1 MTRVP
6 ANLSPSL
13 LRLNPHLASGDVPP
27 PRRPANSLDAQRLAG
42 CPPSQHARL
51 ATELTARQRHAA
63 QGAAAHAAG
72 QALEEVIAADL
83 DALLASG
90 IVADYQH
97 AEPRR
102 LASGTYATAAGCDFS
117 GVYTVTARG
126 WCVEVKRAER
136 AVYVSREAA
145 RAHGDGRAAALS
157 TRQRQQ
163 LDRYD
168 GAGGVALVAV
178 EVGGLRRVFQW
189 GDVPWEKGR
198 LTAAALREGT
208 FARWTDVRAALEAL
222 R

>member
-6 ANLSPSL
+6 PDLPPSL

-27 PRRPANSLDAQRLAG
+27 PRRPVNSLDAQRLAG

-51 ATELTARQRHAA
+51 ATELTARQQHAA
-63 QGAAAHAAG
+63 QGAAAHASGA
-72 QALEEVIAADL
+72 ALEAVLAADL

-102 LASGTYATAAGCDFS
+102 LASGTYATAAGCDFT
-117 GVYTVTARG
+117 GIYTRSARG
-126 WCVEVKRAER
+126 WCVEVKRSGR
-136 AVYVSREAA
+136 SVYVSKEVATLR
-145 RAHGDGRAAALS
+145 GDPRAAALS
-157 TRQRQQ
+157 ERQRQQ
-163 LDRYD
+163 LDRYA

-178 EVGGLRRVFQW
+178 EVAGVRGVFEW
-189 GDVPWEKGR
+189 REVPWEGGR
-198 LTAAALREGT
+198 LTGT
-208 FARWTDVRAALEAL
+208 AVHEARGWTDVRAALEAL